1 MTKELAKQWVIQLQT
16 QIDNNEEPLNIE
28 WPCWFPKRKQ
38 KTQEEHMADSK
49 WLIGFLNRNYIETGE

>member
-28 WPCWFPKRKQ
+28 WPSWFPRREP
-38 KTQEEHMADSK
+38 KTQEEHMADVK
-49 WLIGFLNRNYIETGE
+49 WLIGFLNRNFIETGE